1 MKFASQR
8 IGATTPVEI
17 ETYREWTAP
26 CEVQQRFLHYSDP
39 GVDTLSYSA
48 QR

>member
-17 ETYREWTAP
+17 ETYSEWTAAS
-26 CEVQQRFLHYSDP
+26 EVQQRFLQYQHP
-39 GVDTLSYSA
+39 RVDTLSYSA
-48 QR
+48 QC